1 MSTISPLVAEAFALL
16 QTDLYGRLDDVEQ
29 LARKCQE
36 WTDDD
41 IEAARKL
48 IPDLV
53 IVIRVLLVEHQIRP
67 SAACRICA
75 SAWPCPVVTSIHGL
89 LKDPQG
95 QFVELVS
102 RAHQAES

>member
-1 MSTISPLVAEAFALL
+1 MDEISPLLHDAFGML
-16 QTDLYGRLDDVEQ
+16 QTDLYGQLDDREF
-29 LARKCQE
+29 LACKTQE

-53 IVIRVLLVEHQIRP
+53 TVIRVLVIEHQVRP
-67 SAACRICA
+67 NAECRICG
-75 SAWPCPVVTSIHGL
+75 SAWPCPVVTAIHGL

-95 QFVELVS
+95 QYLALVT
-102 RAHQAES
+102 RAHAAQ